1 MGMDNSEL
9 QKKHFA
15 ALRVKYQVG
24 QYRSVT
30 SDSLLY
36 LILRKTELG
45 IQITSPESQWLEEN
59 RLFRT
64 IEIISLQKYQ
74 AEDLERLEVESW
86 NLRSKYKIPENLELT
101 IASPVYS
108 ALWKIESGDFPT
120 DSELTLLNSHN
131 LVETT
136 NLIRDIL
143 SFSKLRVSY
152 KATNHLDH
160 FPEGFLYSIL
170 KKLDASEQLSDFET
184 NWLLDHNFEETLEI
198 HWHQEDERKA
208 VVEFLDLK
216 TKYHID
222 SFLDAPIS
230 SPLYGILKK
239 IKEKQDLEKW
249 ESKWLEQQKLTQLV
263 AIDQNRKDIKLFKK
277 LKAKYQATQHKATNP
292 SSRLLL
298 ILRNI
303 ESEMSEDDIQWLIN
317 EGLLETAEIAKAA
330 HFKMLKAKYQIV
342 GRLAVDPFY
351 AIMLKLEREE
361 RLDPKQVIQ
370 LIEENRLSRHG
381 KIVTAYYR
389 LEAISYEKEYQQTGN
404 KWKLPSASSNWRKA
418 GEPQN
423 ALKTTENMNWQ
434 KIQES
439 DLKSALWVTRG
450 AAFRD
455 LGRLDEAENCASQA
469 MECQP
474 NGYQP
479 CTLLGAICYDK
490 SKYLEGDK
498 WFEIAVKRGAT
509 TNDIDDEIKR
519 IVRMTKD
526 KDKRREVV
534 EYLLRKNSDRYGWAN
549 TYLK

>member
-1 MGMDNSEL
+1 MDNSEP

-24 QYRSVT
+24 QCRSVT
-30 SDSLLY
+30 SDSFLY
-36 LILRKTELG
+36 LILRKAELG
-45 IQITSPESQWLEEN
+45 IQATSLESQWLAEN

-74 AEDLERLEVESW
+74 AEDLKRLEVEFR
-86 NLRSKYKIPENLELT
+86 NLRSKYKIPEKLELP

-108 ALWKIESGDFPT
+108 MLWKVESGDFPT
-120 DSELTLLNSHN
+120 DSELELLNSHN
-131 LVETT
+131 LVATT

-143 SFSKLRVSY
+143 SFSKLKISY

-160 FPEGFLYSIL
+160 FPEEPLSSIL
-170 KKLDASEQLSDFET
+170 KKLDERDQLSDFEAD
-184 NWLLDHNFEETLEI
+184 WLLEHNFEETLEI
-198 HWHQEDERKA
+198 HWHQEDKRKA
-208 VVEFLDLK
+208 VVEFSDLK
-216 TKYHID
+216 TKYHVD
-222 SFLDAPIS
+222 SFLDASIS

-249 ESKWLEQQKLTQLV
+249 ESKWIEQQKLTQLI

-277 LKAKYQATQHKATNP
+277 LKAKYQATQHKATDP
-292 SSRLLL
+292 SGRLLL
-298 ILRNI
+298 ILKNI
-303 ESEMSEDDIQWLIN
+303 ESEISEDDIQWLIN
-317 EGLLETAEIAKAA
+317 EGLFETAEIAKAV
-330 HFKMLKAKYQIV
+330 HFKILKAKYQIV
-342 GRLAVDPFY
+342 GKLAVDPFY
-351 AIMLKLEREE
+351 VIMLKLEREE

-370 LIEENRLSRHG
+370 LIEENHLSRHG
-381 KIVTAYYR
+381 KIVTAHYR
-389 LEAISYEKEYQQTGN
+389 LEAIFYEKEYQQTGN

-434 KIQES
+434 KVQES

-455 LGRLDEAENCASQA
+455 LGRLDEAENCATQA

-474 NGYQP
+474 ESYQP
-479 CTLLGAICYDK
+479 YTLLGAICYDRG
-490 SKYLEGDK
+490 KYSEGDK
-498 WFEIAVKRGAT
+498 WFEMAVKRGAT
-509 TNDIDDEIKR
+509 ANDIDDEIKR

-526 KDKRREVV
+526 KDKRKEVV
-534 EYLLRKNSDRYGWAN
+534 EYLFRKNPDRYSWASL
-549 TYLK
+549 YLK